1 MRIVGLAV
9 AMTALPVLAATYRVD
24 SVRQRYPWNGLVD
37 IDYTVTSAAGEQA
50 PDPSQ
55 AWLALSVTDEAT
67 GETFAANAHG
77 GPLPTAAG
85 RHQIVWNAAADG
97 RTDVS
102 ASLKATLKL
111 VTMPEKYVVIDLSGG
126 HYATRFNVSYLDA
139 PPAGGF
145 NTPEYKT
152 KKLVLRY
159 IPAGSFIMGSPADEP
174 GHAQSPVREVQHPV
188 AISRPFYF
196 SLFELTRA
204 QFETISGRTA
214 TNESGLGDLR
224 PFDNFNST
232 TFRGEAEDV
241 TSFKIP
247 GSLSAKT
254 GLSFDYP
261 TDAQWEYVCRAGTT
275 AARYTGVC
283 TDADLNTIARW
294 KNTTAGDNRHPGC
307 HTDVGSYAPNPW
319 GIYDLYGN
327 VWEFTRDYFVDAAHE
342 LSPVDPC
349 QAVRPVS
356 GMQDRTVR
364 GGSYGSEANSCRS
377 AFRSYY
383 DQRTSAGGY
392 GYRLVIQL

>member
-1 MRIVGLAV
+1 MKYTNSYRFESTGWVQNTEQDFGYEIEFSEEIRKKKNAKTGEIENVSLTSDYYLGV
-9 AMTALPVLAATYRVD
+9 YPVTQ
-24 SVRQRYPWNGLVD
+24 RQYVLLTGND
-37 IDYTVTSAAGEQA
+37 N
-50 PDPSQ
+50 PSQ
-55 AWLALSVTDEAT
+55 CVGAKVGT
-67 GETFAANAHG
+67 G
-77 GPLPTAAG
+77 
-85 RHQIVWNAAADG
+85 
-97 RTDVS
+97 
-102 ASLKATLKL
+102 
-111 VTMPEKYVVIDLSGG
+111 
-126 HYATRFNVSYLDA
+126 LDA
-139 PPAGGF
+139 S
-145 NTPEYKT
+145 KT
-152 KKLVLRY
+152 
-159 IPAGSFIMGSPADEP
+159 G
-174 GHAQSPVREVQHPV
+174 QHPV
-188 AISRPFYF
+188 ESLGYNAIRGSTDWGVNWP
-196 SLFELTRA
+196 T
-204 QFETISGRTA
+204 TGRDKVKADSVLDKMRKRTGIA
-214 TNESGLGDLR
+214 FDL
-224 PFDNFNST
+224 
-232 TFRGEAEDV
+232 
-241 TSFKIP
+241 
-247 GSLSAKT
+247 
-254 GLSFDYP
+254 P

-307 HTDVGSYAPNPW
+307 HTDVGTYAPNPW